1 VRQDLRGKDRDI
13 VASVGLA
20 SDVEV
25 LLGIFRELLEEQG
38 QQSIDVL
45 ASSNSV
51 ANTAAAVRVTNVDGL
66 IQEDDRSIGV
76 PGVVVVDK
84 LNLAV
89 HRGWAE
95 LHEETGQGRAA
106 RAAVQPE
113 DDGVVLRVVTRL
125 EEPFIKLE

>member
-1 VRQDLRGKDRDI
+1 
-13 VASVGLA
+13 
-20 SDVEV
+20 
-25 LLGIFRELLEEQG
+25 
-38 QQSIDVL
+38 
-45 ASSNSV
+45 
-51 ANTAAAVRVTNVDGL
+51 
-66 IQEDDRSIGV
+66 
-76 PGVVVVDK
+76 VDK